1 MTYLKSIFFFVLVFC
16 SLTVK
21 SQNYQD
27 SLRRELTDYLN
38 KNSIPGLSVS
48 ILNKNKIVFE
58 EGFGYANVAE
68 KRAYTTETIQN
79 IGSVSKTFI
88 AVSLMKAIE
97 LGYFDLETDINA
109 ILPFKVV
116 NPYLPDEIIKV
127 KYLTTHTSGI
137 LDNLPIFNRSYRFEG
152 PKVQNE
158 LLFKMMQE
166 NNYTS
171 DLNDTTLVTFLKAY
185 LTPQGALYNKENFG
199 NSSPSKRVSYRYSNI
214 GSALA
219 AYLIEVKSG
228 MSFADFTQRYIFKPL
243 RMHKTSWFKTKENVK
258 KQAIPYFTK
267 NIAFPFY
274 HLTTYPDGGLRTSD
288 KELSLYVREMMKML
302 EHNSNLITER
312 SAVEMFKPVFTLQS
326 LPENMS
332 LQTRNKGVFWNIY
345 NDGYIGHDG
354 DDPGASANILFNKT
368 TGIIF
373 MSNIYIADRTKILSI
388 LKKYAPLL
396 VASSK

>member
-1 MTYLKSIFFFVLVFC
+1 M
-16 SLTVK
+16 
-21 SQNYQD
+21 
-27 SLRRELTDYLN
+27 TDYLN

-48 ILNKNKIVFE
+48 ILNRNKVVFK
-58 EGFGYANVAE
+58 EGFGYADIA
-68 KRAYTTETIQN
+68 KKQAYTPQTIQN

-97 LGYFDLETDINA
+97 FGYFDLETDINT
-109 ILPFKVV
+109 ILPFKIV

-137 LDNLPIFNRSYRFEG
+137 LDNQEIYNRSYRFEG

-158 LLFKMMQE
+158 LLIKMMKE

-171 DLNDTTLVTFLKAY
+171 DLNDTTLITFLKAY
-185 LTPQGALYNKENFG
+185 LTPQGALYKKENFS
-199 NSSPSKRVSYRYSNI
+199 NSKPGKRASYSNI

-219 AYLIEVKSG
+219 AFLIEVKSG

-243 RMHKTSWFKTKENVK
+243 RMNNTNWFRTKQNAA
-258 KQAIPYFTK
+258 KQAVPYLTAD
-267 NIAFPFY
+267 IAFPFY
-274 HLTTYPDGGLRTSD
+274 HLTTYPDGGLRTSAA
-288 KELSLYVREMMKML
+288 ELSLYVREMMKML
-302 EHNSNLITER
+302 NNNSGLIER
-312 SAVEMFKPVFTLQS
+312 TSAIDMFKPVFTLQS

-396 VASSK
+396 AASPK

>member
-16 SLTVK
+16 CLTVK

-48 ILNKNKIVFE
+48 ILNKNKIVFK
-58 EGFGYANVAE
+58 EGFGYADIA
-68 KRAYTTETIQN
+68 KKQADTPQTIQN

-97 LGYFDLETDINA
+97 LGYFDLETNINT
-109 ILPFKVV
+109 ILPFKIV
-116 NPYLPDEIIKV
+116 NPYLPDESIKV

-137 LDNLPIFNRSYRFEG
+137 LDNQEIYNRSYRFEG
-152 PKVQNE
+152 PKIQNE
-158 LLFKMMQE
+158 LLIKIMKE

-185 LTPQGALYNKENFG
+185 LTPQGALYKKENFS
-199 NSSPSKRVSYRYSNI
+199 NSKPGKRASYSNI

-219 AYLIEVKSG
+219 AFLIEVKSG
-228 MSFADFTQRYIFKPL
+228 MSFSDFTQQYIFKPL
-243 RMHKTSWFKTKENVK
+243 HMNNTNWFRTKQNTA
-258 KQAIPYFTK
+258 KQAVPYLTAD
-267 NIAFPFY
+267 IALPFY
-274 HLTTYPDGGLRTSD
+274 HLTTYPDGGLRTSAA
-288 KELSLYVREMMKML
+288 ELSLYVQEMMKML
-302 EHNSNLITER
+302 NNNSSLIEST
-312 SAVEMFKPVFTLQS
+312 SAIEMFKPVFTLQS

-396 VASSK
+396 SASPK